1 MPDEGQFIQEAIDFI
16 HMNEEARNAYMT
28 IGMKIAEERRE
39 AKLEGRAEGK
49 AEERSEC
56 IRNMLNSGKTP
67 EQISEFCG
75 FPIQEVMEVKS
86 KCESQS

>member
-1 MPDEGQFIQEAIDFI
+1 
-16 HMNEEARNAYMT
+16 MT
-28 IGMKIAEERRE
+28 LDMTFEHRMEVTRRE
-39 AKLEGRAEGK
+39 ALEEGKAEGKAEGIAQGK

-75 FPIQEVMEVKS
+75 YPIQEVMEVKS
-86 KCESQS
+86 KI